1 MSNRAPVYALAAA
14 LVSGIAAIVLWPAR
28 VSEPGIY
35 RVTTGSMSP
44 AYPVG
49 SAVFIQPAT
58 AYRIGDVV
66 LIDRPEFS
74 RPVLHRIVAIDA
86 STVTTKGDANAEAD
100 APISISCIVGRVYP

>member
-14 LVSGIAAIVLWPAR
+14 LIAGIAAIVLWPAR

-44 AYPVG
+44 AYPAG
-49 SAVFIQPAT
+49 SAVFIQSA
-58 AYRIGDVV
+58 ADYRIGDVV
-66 LIDRPEFS
+66 LVDRPEFS

-86 STVTTKGDANAEAD
+86 TNVTTKGDANAEAD
-100 APISISCIVGRVYP
+100 APISISHIVGKVYP